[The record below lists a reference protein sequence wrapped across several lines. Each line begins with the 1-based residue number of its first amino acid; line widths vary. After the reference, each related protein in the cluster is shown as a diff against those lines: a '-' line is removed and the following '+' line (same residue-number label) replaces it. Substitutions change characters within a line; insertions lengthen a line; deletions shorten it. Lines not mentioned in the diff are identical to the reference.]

1 MIKLVLFASGSGTNA
16 ENIVRF
22 FDKNPDIKVVSICSN
37 KQGAFV
43 LERAKKLG
51 IPFYIFNRQDFYETD
66 KVLQYLQS
74 LDTDWIILAGFL
86 WLIPTNLLHA
96 YPKRIINIHPALL
109 PKYGGHGMY
118 GMRVH
123 QAVIDSHDKESGIT
137 IHYVNAEYDRGD
149 IIFQSKC
156 QVNTDDRAETLA
168 QKVHQLE
175 YEFFPAIIEKTIMS
189 YQNLKL

>member
-51 IPFYIFNRQDFYETD
+51 IPSYVFSRQDFYETD

-74 LDTDWIILAGFL
+74 IQTDWIILAGFL
-86 WLIPTNLLHA
+86 WLVPVNLLQVF
-96 YPKRIINIHPALL
+96 PRRIVNIHPALL
-109 PKYGGHGMY
+109 PKYGGQGMY
-118 GMRVH
+118 GERVH
-123 QAVIDSHDKESGIT
+123 QAVIDNRDTESGIT
-137 IHYVNAEYDRGD
+137 IHFVNAEYDRGD

-156 QVNTDDRAETLA
+156 PVYATDTADSLA
-168 QKVHQLE
+168 RKVHQLE
-175 YEFFPAIIEKTIMS
+175 YEYYPAVIK
-189 YQNLKL
+189 KLVTGN